1 MKVLTGPAEIAANVI
16 DNPLEASVELGSEV
30 ALSGS
35 QNDMGGAR
43 LMSRHVSSEGGA
55 PLKSLPLRLGEKKAG
70 SAFFKPIVGPSATD
84 ELKLGAAESI
94 KLFKPTPTIRVND
107 ADLRLSPGSPRA
119 VALGG
124 VTSTGFSEPDSS
136 EEVRAIFERGQLA
149 KKDSLDARHSLP
161 GRESPSSRRDSINQ
175 LQRLHQHNRVPCLGG
190 RVSWETANLLPQHSQ
205 PSIDSCFLTSLPSS
219 LLLPSPLFS
228 PSPSPHSFFSFLFLS
243 SHSPSLPLS
252 LSLSLS
258 LSATF
263 SYSLSL
269 SLFLVSLVH
278 LHPQASEEPAKRRK

>member
-175 LQRLHQHNRVPCLGG
+175 LQRLHQHNRVPRLGG

-205 PSIDSCFLTSLPSS
+205 PSIDSCFLTSLPSF
-219 LLLPSPLFS
+219 LLLPSPLFLPLPTPSS
-228 PSPSPHSFFSFLFLS
+228 PSFST
-243 SHSPSLPLS
+243 LPPS
-252 LSLSLS
+252 LSLCYFLLLSFSLPFPS
-258 LSATF
+258 L
-263 SYSLSL
+263 LS
-269 SLFLVSLVH
+269 SS
-278 LHPQASEEPAKRRK
+278 PPSSQRRAC